1 VIASMTSCIFCE
13 IAAGRADSTKVLE
26 DETCLALMDIHPINA
41 GHVLVVPKAH
51 ATDLSDLP
59 AENGGR
65 MFQMAQVVAN
75 ALMKSEVKCEGVN
88 LMLAHGKAAGQ
99 EVFHVHLHVIPRYRG
114 DNLKIRFN
122 LLKLRPTRAELDRIA
137 AQIRHGL

>member
-1 VIASMTSCIFCE
+1 MTSCIFCE
-13 IAAGRADSTKVLE
+13 IIAGRADSTRVLE
-26 DETCLALMDIHPINA
+26 DETCLAFMDIRPINA
-41 GHVLVVPKAH
+41 GHVLVVPKTH
-51 ATDLSDLP
+51 AKDLSDLP

-65 MFQMAQVVAN
+65 MFQMAQMIAN
-75 ALMKSEVKCEGVN
+75 ALMKSEVRCEGVN

-99 EVFHVHLHVIPRYRG
+99 EVFHAHLHVIPRYRG

>member
-1 VIASMTSCIFCE
+1 MTSCIFCE